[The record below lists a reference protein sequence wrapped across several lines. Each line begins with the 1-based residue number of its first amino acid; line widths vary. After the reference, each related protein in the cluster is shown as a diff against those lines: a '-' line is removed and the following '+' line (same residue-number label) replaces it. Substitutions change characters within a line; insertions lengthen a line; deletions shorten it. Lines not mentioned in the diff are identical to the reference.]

1 MSACFTGRTDGQ
13 RSGRS
18 AHPDQAGGFLVDD
31 IQVRRPRHLLPVRL
45 VVLQNLSLAERGD
58 GTANVSHQVELAAL
72 EAEVHVFG
80 QDVISDYDRIARL
93 PAGID
98 RSPAPAHVRFV
109 DHIVVDE
116 RGHVDHLDQRGCEQ
130 CAQTAAA
137 LPRRSVER
145 RRQQHRHRTNP
156 LAPRRERIIEH
167 LGEQR
172 AVRREFLPDE
182 LLEGLQITLDRLADH
197 IECYHNRTFVYV
209 EKRLAE
215 YRAIVSPPEY
225 NRPEPGINPCKGSD
239 FSLSRGGN
247 SMFFRTF
254 GNRQKHSR

>member
-1 MSACFTGRTDGQ
+1 MKKAT
-13 RSGRS
+13 
-18 AHPDQAGGFLVDD
+18 
-31 IQVRRPRHLLPVRL
+31 
-45 VVLQNLSLAERGD
+45 
-58 GTANVSHQVELAAL
+58 
-72 EAEVHVFG
+72 
-80 QDVISDYDRIARL
+80 
-93 PAGID
+93 
-98 RSPAPAHVRFV
+98 
-109 DHIVVDE
+109 
-116 RGHVDHLDQRGCEQ
+116 
-130 CAQTAAA
+130 
-137 LPRRSVER
+137 
-145 RRQQHRHRTNP
+145 
-156 LAPRRERIIEH
+156 RRERIIEH